1 MDETSTILET
11 VWLFKSP
18 SLRMEVAPEIEMGIQ
33 IQTPGP
39 LAAFS
44 AKSKGTT
51 KLTVLSLK
59 ADLTSEATDFKEKE
73 DI

>member
-1 MDETSTILET
+1 
-11 VWLFKSP
+11 
-18 SLRMEVAPEIEMGIQ
+18 MEVAPEIEMGIQ

-59 ADLTSEATDFKEKE
+59 ADLTSEETDFKEKE
-73 DI
+73 DIEGIKNKPNLEERAAR

>member
-1 MDETSTILET
+1 
-11 VWLFKSP
+11 
-18 SLRMEVAPEIEMGIQ
+18 MEVAPEIEMGIQ